1 MKETSVYKTIPLKES
16 KGGTLNFAVIEEP
29 YGEGSKPVVSICA
42 TLSEKE
48 SWKVHIPLS
57 QIKEVRQALKE
68 AKKSCKKV
76 KSKEKSKDK
85 EVKKAKKAKNSKATT
100 KEAKETKTAKKQA
113 Q

>member
-1 MKETSVYKTIPLKES
+1 MKETAVYKTIPLKGS
-16 KGGTLNFAVIEEP
+16 KGGTLDFAVIEEP

-42 TLSEKE
+42 TLNEKE

-68 AKKSCKKV
+68 AKKTRKKA
-76 KSKEKSKDK
+76 KSKTKSKDK
-85 EVKKAKKAKNSKATT
+85 EAKKTKNSKTAT
-100 KEAKETKTAKKQA
+100 KEVKETKTTKKQA

>member
-1 MKETSVYKTIPLKES
+1 MKETAVYKTIPLKES

-42 TLSEKE
+42 TLNEKE

-68 AKKSCKKV
+68 AKKTRK
-76 KSKEKSKDK
+76 KEKSKTKNKDK
-85 EVKKAKKAKNSKATT
+85 EVKKAKKAKNSKTAT
-100 KEAKETKTAKKQA
+100 KEVKETKATKKQA